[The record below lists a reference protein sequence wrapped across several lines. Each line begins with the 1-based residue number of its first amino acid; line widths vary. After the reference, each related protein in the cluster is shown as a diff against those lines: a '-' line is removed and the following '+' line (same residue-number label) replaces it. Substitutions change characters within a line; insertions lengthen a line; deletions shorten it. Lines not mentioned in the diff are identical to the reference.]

1 MLMMLLVTGV
11 GLSFQSCRE
20 CCDEPKVQ
28 VYVAPSFKATN
39 ISVNGDKPLTASD
52 NKDVVN
58 FNYSVTIT
66 IDGEAQT
73 FTGSYR
79 SKELPVMAGNEVK
92 ITASFDENAATSNIC
107 FTMPDGSKKIVSKSQ
122 PICTWIVSNDL
133 NVGDKIIAQ
142 WADESGM
149 IQYSSLS
156 SFITL
161 IILNNSKQ

>member
-1 MLMMLLVTGV
+1 
-11 GLSFQSCRE
+11 
-20 CCDEPKVQ
+20 
-28 VYVAPSFKATN
+28 
-39 ISVNGDKPLTASD
+39 
-52 NKDVVN
+52 
-58 FNYSVTIT
+58 
-66 IDGEAQT
+66 
-73 FTGSYR
+73 
-79 SKELPVMAGNEVK
+79 MAGNEVN
-92 ITASFDENAATSNIC
+92 IAASFDGNAATSNIC